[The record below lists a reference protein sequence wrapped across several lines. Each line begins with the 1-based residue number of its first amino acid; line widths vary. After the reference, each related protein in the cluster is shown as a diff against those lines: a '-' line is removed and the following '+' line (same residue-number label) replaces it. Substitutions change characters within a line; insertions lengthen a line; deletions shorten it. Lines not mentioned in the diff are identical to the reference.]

1 MKHFLSLKYKISNR
15 VNGDDIEY
23 LNRDEFYEVE
33 DAYNTLGHKIDLSN
47 GVFTFN
53 NGVLEYKHNND
64 QKEEPLSYIHL
75 YDNNRCSTRVSPSY
89 VDQIDISFYRRSQ
102 TLVLVVMTLIA
113 ADSNI
118 TTIITR
124 APNPTA
130 VRTPFVNVK

>member
-75 YDNNRCSTRVSPSY
+75 YDNNRCSTRVSPFY
-89 VDQIDISFYRRSQ
+89 VNQIDISFYRAQ
-102 TLVLVVMTLIA
+102 KLNNLLNET
-113 ADSNI
+113 
-118 TTIITR
+118 
-124 APNPTA
+124 
-130 VRTPFVNVK
+130 